1 MRVFLLAVGSQGDIR
16 PLVSLANRLHREGH
30 EAMLAAPPLFKPLAI
45 AGRIPFAP
53 LDVDMM
59 SVGDAMASSHGVRH
73 FAQLARTLGGLTE
86 TVLASAWAAASD
98 SGADVVVHHPVLPM
112 GQHIA
117 ERLGVPAVIGL
128 PQPALVPTGEFSSPI
143 WSNTA
148 RLPRAVHRA
157 SYPVATMQLG
167 LWCRRGIDRWRAEA
181 GLPRRPGRHD
191 PLRSPGSPGSTGG
204 TESATPVLHAFSR
217 HVLPR
222 PADWPT
228 NAQVSGYWFLDTP
241 PEWTPP
247 RKLAAFL
254 DAGDPPVY
262 IGFGSMPIEDPG
274 ALSALVQETVERV
287 GTRAVIAS
295 GYQGLRG
302 LASSDT
308 GARHPARPARLA
320 VPPDERRGAPRRRRD
335 HRRGGRRRP
344 PPGDL
349 PGRHRPAVLGEADA
363 RARGLRRGTT
373 PARDDRASTGAGSAR
388 GTRRPG
394 PAAAGSRT
402 GPAGRHRGRTG
413 PRRLTAGT
421 DRFRYSAN
429 GGITPMTVLT
439 LPTGV
444 ERRVLHTA
452 RGPVV
457 ASYARPRPENDLG
470 ATVLLV
476 TGYVGS
482 KEDFWSVLPGIAEAG
497 YHAWSYDQIGQFESA
512 GPLEAGAVH
521 RRAARRGLSA
531 GDRPDRRR
539 RPATP
544 GRALPRRVRRAV
556 RHAGPG
562 PRRCAA

>member
-148 RLPRAVHRA
+148 RLPRPVHRA

-191 PLRSPGSPGSTGG
+191 PLRSPGSTGG

-262 IGFGSMPIEDPG
+262 IGFGSMPIENPG

-302 LASSDT
+302 LASSDRVLAIRHAPHDWLFPRMSAVVHHGGAGTT
-308 GARHPARPARLA
+308 GAAVAAGRPQVICPVGTDQPFWAKRMRELGVCAEAPPLHAMTGPAL
-320 VPPDERRGAPRRRRD
+320 ERALR
-335 HRRGGRRRP
+335 
-344 PPGDL
+344 
-349 PGRHRPAVLGEADA
+349 AVL
-363 RARGLRRGTT
+363 
-373 PARDDRASTGAGSAR
+373 DDRALQLR
-388 GTRRPG
+388 
-394 PAAAGSRT
+394 AAAL
-402 GPAGRHRGRTG
+402 GR
-413 PRRLTAGT
+413 L
-421 DRFRYSAN
+421 
-429 GGITPMTVLT
+429 
-439 LPTGV
+439 
-444 ERRVLHTA
+444 
-452 RGPVV
+452 V
-457 ASYARPRPENDLG
+457 A
-470 ATVLLV
+470 T
-476 TGYVGS
+476 
-482 KEDFWSVLPGIAEAG
+482 EDG
-497 YHAWSYDQIGQFESA
+497 
-512 GPLEAGAVH
+512 
-521 RRAARRGLSA
+521 
-531 GDRPDRRR
+531 
-539 RPATP
+539 P
-544 GRALPRRVRRAV
+544 GRAVSLLEQIVSGTQRMEASHP
-556 RHAGPG
+556 
-562 PRRCAA
+562 